1 MKSCN
6 PMHSLQ
12 PRDPGATTCA
22 KCRVGTCKWTS
33 CACACACAQAR
44 DLAVPKQE
52 RSHEQMGDMLALFD
66 KYDAQAKHRKR
77 LLPGA
82 PLPPDPR
89 LATPDAAQTHDDHPG
104 NHPAHRTGPSSFAPP
119 AVAPR
124 ADAAMAPS
132 MASMHLCPP
141 AAMRLRPND
150 AYASAHAHQHAAA
163 PGAGDGG
170 SELAAAVAAAR
181 SARPLLIRP
190 DAPPARGLSTHTA
203 HLAGPAPT
211 PPDTGSSLRPDQV
224 ADVQYLASRAR
235 GRLGSGPLW

>member
-1 MKSCN
+1 
-6 PMHSLQ
+6 MHMHVHMHMHMNMDMDMDMDMVMNMT
-12 PRDPGATTCA
+12 RTCTCTCTCTCA
-22 KCRVGTCKWTS
+22 CT
-33 CACACACAQAR
+33 CACAQAR

-89 LATPDAAQTHDDHPG
+89 LATTEQGGYTADAAQTHDDHPG
-104 NHPAHRTGPSSFAPP
+104 YPPAHRTGPSSFAPP

-132 MASMHLCPP
+132 MASMHLGPP

-150 AYASAHAHQHAAA
+150 AYAFAHAHQHAAA
-163 PGAGDGG
+163 
-170 SELAAAVAAAR
+170 
-181 SARPLLIRP
+181 
-190 DAPPARGLSTHTA
+190 
-203 HLAGPAPT
+203 
-211 PPDTGSSLRPDQV
+211 PDTGSSLRPDQV